1 MTNRFID
8 HNPSLE
14 TYWRAI
20 IILGKNTA
28 SYKFAL
34 ADTLLQ
40 TENVKNEFKLD
51 DLALPYALKIC
62 NHLKNND
69 KQITASSSK
78 FLDFCRKYNKN
89 QITQDELIFNTV
101 KYGFNNV
108 LDAFHNISNDRVPSF
123 FENNR
128 KSNKSII
135 ITDNFY
141 KLKENFQYSNLK
153 NEVEARW
160 RLWETAIS
168 LNISYRLLEINKDP
182 DSDTLF
188 TFTENRRIS
197 VTSSRDALIGY
208 QKGRCFYCNRE
219 LSLTYGLK
227 SSCEVDHFFPYSL
240 EFPTIN
246 QIWNLVLA
254 CRKCNGEKTNI
265 IPHLDLLSKLHK
277 RNNYYIESHHPLKE
291 TIMKHT
297 GETEIKRKIFLNDY
311 YKEAVDKFPTIN
323 RWKPRVIF
331 S

>member
-1 MTNRFID
+1 MTTSFVD

-34 ADTLLQ
+34 AHTLLQ
-40 TENVKNEFKLD
+40 SKNIQNEFKLQ

-62 NHLKNND
+62 EHLKKNN
-69 KQITASSSK
+69 KQITSSSSK
-78 FLDFCRKYNKN
+78 FLNFCRKYNNKT
-89 QITQDELIFNTV
+89 ISQDELISNTI

-108 LDAFHNISNDRVPSF
+108 LDAFHNISNDRVPAF

-128 KSNKSII
+128 SSSKSIT

-141 KLKENFQYSNLK
+141 KLRERFQFNNLK

-160 RLWETAIS
+160 SLWETAIS

-182 DSDTLF
+182 DSDVLF
-188 TFTENRRIS
+188 TFRKDRRIN
-197 VTSSRDALIGY
+197 VTSSRDALSGY
-208 QKGRCFYCNRE
+208 QKGKCFYCYRE
-219 LSLTYGLK
+219 LSLIYGLD

-240 EFPTIN
+240 GFSSIN

-254 CRKCNGEKTNI
+254 CRKCNGEKTNR
-265 IPHLDLLSKLHK
+265 IPHLELLSDLHK
-277 RNNYYIESHHPLKE
+277 RNNYFIESHHPLRE
-291 TIMKHT
+291 MIIKHT
-297 GETEIKRKIFLNDY
+297 GDSQVKRKNFLNEY
-311 YKEAVDKFPTIN
+311 YKNAVEEIPTVN
-323 RWKPRVIF
+323 KWRPGVIF
-331 S
+331 